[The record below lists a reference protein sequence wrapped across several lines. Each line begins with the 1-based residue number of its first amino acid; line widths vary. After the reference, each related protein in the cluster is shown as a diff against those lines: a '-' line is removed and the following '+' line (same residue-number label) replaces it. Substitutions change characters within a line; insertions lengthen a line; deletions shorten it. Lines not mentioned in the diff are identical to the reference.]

1 MLIHLLAILINRK
14 SSEEETEL
22 MRRIVLKDENAL
34 SRLYDLYSK
43 LLYSLIFRI
52 VKNQEDAEEILQI
65 IFLQVWDKAG
75 SFDTQKGNVYSW
87 LIALARNKAIDRIRS
102 KNFKEQAYLS
112 GLNKIDEMELEKKYN
127 LESNVDLRYML
138 DEKER
143 TAIVTKALDELPVE
157 QKKVIELAY
166 YDGFTQME
174 ISEVLNVPLGTVKTR
189 TRQAL
194 IKLENLL
201 SKVL

>member
-1 MLIHLLAILINRK
+1 MLLHLLAVLINRK
-14 SSEEETEL
+14 TSEEETEL
-22 MRRIVLKDENAL
+22 IRRIVLKEENAL
-34 SRLYDLYSK
+34 ARLYDLYSK

-52 VKNQEDAEEILQI
+52 IKKHEDAEEILQA

-75 SFDTQKGNVYSW
+75 LFDLQKGNVYSW
-87 LIALARNKAIDRIRS
+87 LITLARNKAIDRIRS
-102 KNFKEQAYLS
+102 KTFKEQSRLS
-112 GLNKIDEMELEKKYN
+112 GLNRINEMVLEKNYN
-127 LESNVDLRYML
+127 LESNLDVRYIM

-143 TAIVTKALDELPVE
+143 ITIITKALDELPAE

-174 ISEVLNVPLGTVKTR
+174 ISETLSVPLGTVKTR

-201 SKVL
+201 SKAL

>member
-1 MLIHLLAILINRK
+1 LLLHLLAVLINRK
-14 SSEEETEL
+14 TSEEETEL
-22 MRRIVLKDENAL
+22 IRRIVLKEENAL
-34 SRLYDLYSK
+34 ARLYDLYSK

-52 VKNQEDAEEILQI
+52 IKKHEDAEEILQA

-75 SFDTQKGNVYSW
+75 LFDLQKGNVYSW
-87 LIALARNKAIDRIRS
+87 LITLARNKAIDRIRS
-102 KNFKEQAYLS
+102 KTFKEQSRLS
-112 GLNKIDEMELEKKYN
+112 GLNRINEMVLEKNYN
-127 LESNVDLRYML
+127 LESNLDVRYIM

-143 TAIVTKALDELPVE
+143 ITIITKALDELPAE

-174 ISEVLNVPLGTVKTR
+174 ISETLSVPLGTVKTR

-201 SKVL
+201 SKAL

>member
-1 MLIHLLAILINRK
+1 MLLHLLAVLINRK
-14 SSEEETEL
+14 TSEEEIEL
-22 MRRIVLKDENAL
+22 IRRIVLKEENAL
-34 SRLYDLYSK
+34 ARLYDLYSK

-52 VKNQEDAEEILQI
+52 IKIHEDAEEILQS

-75 SFDTQKGNVYSW
+75 SFDLQKGNVYSW
-87 LIALARNKAIDRIRS
+87 LITLARNKAIDKIRS
-102 KNFKEQAYLS
+102 KSFKEQSLLS
-112 GLNKIDEMELEKKYN
+112 GLNRFEEMELEKKYN
-127 LESNVDLRYML
+127 LESNLDVRYIM

-143 TAIVTKALDELPVE
+143 ITLISKALNELPDE
-157 QKKVIELAY
+157 QKRVIELAY

-174 ISEVLNVPLGTVKTR
+174 ISETLSVPLGTVKTR

>member
-1 MLIHLLAILINRK
+1 MLLHLLAVLINRK
-14 SSEEETEL
+14 TSEEETEL
-22 MRRIVLKDENAL
+22 IRRIVLKEENAL
-34 SRLYDLYSK
+34 ARLYDLYSK

-52 VKNQEDAEEILQI
+52 IKKHEDAEEILQA

-75 SFDTQKGNVYSW
+75 LFDLQKGNVYSW
-87 LIALARNKAIDRIRS
+87 LITLARNKAIDRIRS
-102 KNFKEQAYLS
+102 KTFKEQSRLS
-112 GLNKIDEMELEKKYN
+112 GLNRIDEMVLEKNYN
-127 LESNVDLRYML
+127 LESNLDVRYIM

-143 TAIVTKALDELPVE
+143 ITIITKALDELPAE

-174 ISEVLNVPLGTVKTR
+174 ISETLSVPLGTVKTR

-201 SKVL
+201 SKAL